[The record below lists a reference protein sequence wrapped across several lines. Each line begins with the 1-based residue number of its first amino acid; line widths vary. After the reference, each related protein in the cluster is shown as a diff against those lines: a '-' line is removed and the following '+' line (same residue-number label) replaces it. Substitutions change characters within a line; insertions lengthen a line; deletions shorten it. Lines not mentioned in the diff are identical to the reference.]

1 MKRFLLL
8 LFVVSLFVGNLS
20 AQKARKDSTY
30 IKLIVNG
37 KFKMFRRFQADT
49 TVFIRKDKKWFI
61 QRNGEMMDTLD
72 FSSKGQKKED
82 IKVKD
87 IDKEISKGN
96 VQVVVDSV
104 TKKVTYKLI
113 RYRFDGHWSGFEFGM
128 NTILDYSGK
137 MQLPDDAKLLALN
150 TGKSWAFHWNFI
162 QINAGIFK
170 NKVGLVTGL
179 GLNFN
184 NYNFEK
190 QVVINSRDSAFTFLT
205 LDNVNSYK
213 KNKLF
218 IGYLTMPL
226 LLEFQLHKKSR
237 PAKTTFFLSAGVIGS
252 VKIASRQ
259 KQIFADNRV
268 YINKN
273 DFNLNPFNLDGTARI
288 GNNTFTLFA
297 NYSITTLFE
306 KNKGPQLYPLTVGLG
321 FVF

>member
-8 LFVVSLFVGNLS
+8 IFVAVFFIGNLS
-20 AQKARKDSTY
+20 AQKTRKDSLSV
-30 IKLIVNG
+30 KLILNG

-49 TVFIRKDKKWFI
+49 SVFIYKDKKWYI

-72 FSSKGQKKED
+72 FTSKGQSKED

-87 IDKEISKGN
+87 IDKEIAKGN
-96 VQVVVDSV
+96 VQVIVDSI
-104 TKKVTYKLI
+104 TKKVTYRLI
-113 RYRFDGHWSGFEFGM
+113 KYRFNGHWSGFEFGM
-128 NTILDYSGK
+128 NTFLDYNGK
-137 MQLPDDAKLLALN
+137 MQLPDDAKLFSLN
-150 TGKSWAFHWNFI
+150 TGKSWAFHWNFL
-162 QINAGIFK
+162 QINAGIFR

-179 GLNFN
+179 GINFN

-190 QVVINSRDSAFTFLT
+190 QVKINSRDSSFSYLT

-218 IGYLTMPL
+218 ISYLTMPL
-226 LLEFQLHKKSR
+226 ILEFQLHKKAR

-259 KQIFADNRV
+259 KQIYADNQV
-268 YINKN
+268 YIDKN
-273 DFNLNPFNLDGTARI
+273 DFNLNPLNLDATARI
-288 GNNTFTLFA
+288 GNNSFTLFA
-297 NYSITTLFE
+297 NYGITTLFE